1 MSDLLLKGEGLTARL
16 GERRVLEGIDLK
28 LGKGEVVGLIGPN
41 GAGKTSAL
49 RALLRLLP
57 LEAGRITLLGR
68 EVSQEPAHALAGR
81 AAYLPQG
88 QGVHWPL
95 TVERLVALGRLPH
108 RTAWQALGEEDR
120 AAVER
125 ALAAADAKHLVGRVV
140 TDLSGGERAR
150 VLLARAL
157 AVEAPLLL
165 VDEPI
170 VSLDPYHQLSVM
182 DTLRA
187 EAGRGGGVLVVLH
200 DLGFAARYCDRLY
213 LLDAGRLI
221 AEGGPAEV
229 LREDLLESVYRVRVR
244 RGAEG
249 DISLL
254 SRVNGEER

>member
-1 MSDLLLKGEGLTARL
+1 MSDLLLQGQGLVAQL
-16 GERRVLEGIDLK
+16 GGRRVLDGLDISVA
-28 LGKGEVVGLIGPN
+28 KGEVVGLIGPN

-57 LEAGRITLLGR
+57 LDEGRITLLGR
-68 EVSQEPAHALAGR
+68 EVTDAAPHALAGR
-81 AAYLPQG
+81 VSYLAQG

-108 RTAWQALGEEDR
+108 RTAWQTLSEADE
-120 AAVER
+120 AAVAR
-125 ALAAADAKHLVGRVV
+125 ALKAADAHHLAGRVV

-182 DTLRA
+182 DSLRA
-187 EAGRGGGVLVVLH
+187 EADAGGGVFVVLH

-213 LLDAGRLI
+213 LMDQGRLRG
-221 AEGGPAEV
+221 EGGPEEV
-229 LREDLLESVYRVRVR
+229 LRADLLEAVYKVRVR
-244 RGAEG
+244 RGPEG
-249 DISLL
+249 EVTLL
-254 SRVNGEER
+254 ERINGAAR

>member
-1 MSDLLLKGEGLTARL
+1 MTDLLLKGEGLTASL
-16 GERRVLEGIDLK
+16 GGRRVLHGLDLSVA
-28 LGKGEVVGLIGPN
+28 KGEVVGLIGPN

-57 LEAGRITLLGR
+57 LEAGRVTLLGR
-68 EVSQEPAHALAGR
+68 EVTHEPAHALAGR
-81 AAYLPQG
+81 VSYLPQG

-108 RTAWQALGEEDR
+108 RTAWQPLGAADR

-125 ALAAADAKHLVGRVV
+125 ALGAADALHLVGRVV
-140 TDLSGGERAR
+140 SDLSGGERAR

-170 VSLDPYHQLSVM
+170 VSLDPYHQLAVM
-182 DTLRA
+182 DTLTA

-213 LLDAGRLI
+213 LLDEGALV
-221 AEGGPAEV
+221 AEGGPEEV
-229 LREDLLESVYRVRVR
+229 LEPALLERIYRVRVQ

-249 DISLL
+249 EVRLVSRL
-254 SRVNGEER
+254 S